1 MALHEKRGAAGEA
14 PPAARQTWPGSASD
28 SGVVQREGLEAA
40 GPRAR
45 PRLEVVS
52 ADVETPAEAFRLWR
66 DDVWRFLRRL
76 GVPAHRLEDA
86 TQDVFIVACRNWLAF
101 ERRSTRKV
109 WVYGIAARVAQQH
122 KRHRS
127 NKEGI
132 GDFSIVEERT
142 TAGQWG
148 STPFGDPFDAAARRE
163 ASRSLQVLLAV
174 LGQSQREVFVLVELE
189 GQNIAEAAL
198 ALGLTPKATERRLER
213 ARRKFNKALCRYRVE
228 DERRLR

>member
-1 MALHEKRGAAGEA
+1 MALHEQRGAAGEG
-14 PPAARQTWPGSASD
+14 PSAARQTWPGTASD
-28 SGVVQREGLEAA
+28 SGVVEREGLEAA
-40 GPRAR
+40 GQRAR

-52 ADVETPAEAFRLWR
+52 ADVESPADAFRLWR

-76 GVPAHRLEDA
+76 GVPAQRLEDA

-101 ERRSTRKV
+101 EGRSTRKV
-109 WVYGIAARVAQQH
+109 WVYGIAARVVQQH

-148 STPFGDPFDAAARRE
+148 STLGDPFDAAARRE
-163 ASRSLQVLLAV
+163 ASRSLQALLAV

-189 GQNIAEAAL
+189 GQNITEAAL

-213 ARRKFNKALCRYRVE
+213 ARHKFNKALCRHRVD